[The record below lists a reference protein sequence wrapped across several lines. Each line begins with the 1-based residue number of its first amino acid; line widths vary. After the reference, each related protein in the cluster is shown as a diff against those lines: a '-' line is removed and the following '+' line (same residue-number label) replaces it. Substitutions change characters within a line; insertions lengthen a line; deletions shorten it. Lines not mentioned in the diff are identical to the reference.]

1 MSKNLF
7 ITGTGTD
14 VGKTYITGLIV
25 KKLHEN
31 GLHAAYYKAA
41 MSGNGRRPDGSLIPG
56 DALHVK
62 TVSGIEQP
70 LAEMCPYIYEAAV
83 SPHLAAKLEQMPVE
97 MDRVLQGFDAL
108 ASRYAYVTAEGS
120 GGILCPLRFDGREI
134 WLEDFITARGVGCLL
149 VAHARPGTN
158 KAGLLTEE
166 YMKAHRIP
174 LKGIIFNRYE
184 PGNPMHEDNRRMC
197 GQLAG
202 LDVLACVK
210 EGDTAL
216 DIPLAVLEAL
226 YGQERG
232 TI

>member
-1 MSKNLF
+1 
-7 ITGTGTD
+7 
-14 VGKTYITGLIV
+14 
-25 KKLHEN
+25 
-31 GLHAAYYKAA
+31 
-41 MSGNGRRPDGSLIPG
+41 
-56 DALHVK
+56 
-62 TVSGIEQP
+62 
-70 LAEMCPYIYEAAV
+70 
-83 SPHLAAKLEQMPVE
+83 
-97 MDRVLQGFDAL
+97 
-108 ASRYAYVTAEGS
+108 
-120 GGILCPLRFDGREI
+120 
-134 WLEDFITARGVGCLL
+134 
-149 VAHARPGTN
+149 
-158 KAGLLTEE
+158 
-166 YMKAHRIP
+166 MKAHRIP